1 MDLETH
7 LTRNLKTKEGRIIM
21 EKYLVDIKNER
32 LSFFT
37 PAGEVK
43 ALNDVTIHLEE
54 GEVLGIVG
62 ESGSGKSVTA
72 YSLMGLTAHP
82 GKLLGGTLEFNGH
95 HVENMTEKEMRKI
108 RGNEISIIFQ
118 DPMTSLNP
126 VYTVG
131 NQIEEVIR
139 LHTDKNKAEAKAR
152 AKELLELVGI
162 NEPEKRLKQY
172 PHELSG
178 GMRQRIMIAIALAC
192 EPKLLIADEPTTAL
206 DVTIQAQILE
216 LMMELKEKLGM
227 AIIMIT
233 HDLGVVASMCDKI
246 AVMYAGRIVE
256 YGETDDIFY
265 NPQHMYTKGLIRSM
279 PRLDTTEHEKLVP
292 IEGTPVDM
300 LNPPAGCPFAPRC
313 DAAMKICLNQMPPQ
327 TDLEGCHYTK
337 CWMIQKEQFEA
348 QKGEA

>member
-1 MDLETH
+1 MAE
-7 LTRNLKTKEGRIIM
+7 E
-21 EKYLVDIKNER
+21 YLVDIKNER

-43 ALNDVTIHLEE
+43 ALNDVSIHLKE

-82 GKLLGGTLEFNGH
+82 GKLIGGTLQFNGH
-95 HVENMTEKEMRKI
+95 EIEEMGEKEMRKI
-108 RGNEISIIFQ
+108 RGKEISIIFQ

-126 VYTVG
+126 VYTIG
-131 NQIEEVIR
+131 NQITEVIR
-139 LHTDKNKAEAKAR
+139 LHTDKDKKQAYAR

-178 GMRQRIMIAIALAC
+178 GMRQRVMIAIALAC

-206 DVTIQAQILE
+206 DVTIRAQILE
-216 LMMELKEKLGM
+216 LMMELKDKLGM

-233 HDLGVVASMCDKI
+233 HDLGVVASMCDRI

-256 YGETDDIFY
+256 YGTTDDIFY
-265 NPQHMYTKGLIRSM
+265 RPHHMYTKGLIRSI
-279 PRLDTTEHEKLVP
+279 PRLDTKEHERLVP
-292 IEGTPVDM
+292 IEGTPVDL

-313 DAAMKICLNQMPPQ
+313 EACMKICLREMPPVTQ
-327 TDLEGCHYTK
+327 FDDVHYTQ
-337 CWMIQKEQFEA
+337 CWLNQKEAME
-348 QKGEA
+348 KGEANE

>member
-1 MDLETH
+1 MAEEQNV
-7 LTRNLKTKEGRIIM
+7 RK
-21 EKYLVDIKNER
+21 LVDIKNER

-43 ALNDVTIHLEE
+43 ALNDVSIMLEE

-72 YSLMGLTAHP
+72 YSLMGLTAYP
-82 GKLLGGTLEFNGH
+82 GKLLGGTLWFNGH
-95 HVENMTEKEMRKI
+95 ELETMTEKEMRKI

-126 VYTVG
+126 VYTIG
-131 NQIEEVIR
+131 NQIEEVIL
-139 LHTDKNKAEAKAR
+139 LHTDKKKKEAYER

-178 GMRQRIMIAIALAC
+178 GMRQRVMIAIALAC

-216 LMMELKEKLGM
+216 LMMELKDKLGM

-233 HDLGVVASMCDKI
+233 HDLGVVANMCQKI

-256 YGETDDIFY
+256 YGTADDIFY
-265 NPQHMYTKGLIRSM
+265 HPKHQYTKGLIRSI
-279 PRLDTTEHEKLVP
+279 PRLDTKEHERLVP

-300 LNPPAGCPFAPRC
+300 LNPPKGCPFAPRC
-313 DAAMKICLNQMPPQ
+313 DECMKICLREMPPV
-327 TDLEGCHYTK
+327 TTFSDTHYTQ
-337 CWMIQKEQFEA
+337 CWLNQKEEMEGGA
-348 QKGEA
+348 AK

>member
-1 MDLETH
+1 MAE
-7 LTRNLKTKEGRIIM
+7 E
-21 EKYLVDIKNER
+21 YLVDIKNER

-43 ALNDVTIHLEE
+43 ALNDVSIHLKE

-82 GKLLGGTLEFNGH
+82 GKLIGGTLQFNGH
-95 HVENMTEKEMRKI
+95 EIEEMGEKEMRKI
-108 RGNEISIIFQ
+108 RGKEISIIFQ

-126 VYTVG
+126 VYTIG
-131 NQIEEVIR
+131 NQITEVIR
-139 LHTDKNKAEAKAR
+139 LHTDKDKKQAYAR

-178 GMRQRIMIAIALAC
+178 GMRQRVMIAIALAC

-206 DVTIQAQILE
+206 DVTIHAQILE
-216 LMMELKEKLGM
+216 LMMELKDKLGM

-233 HDLGVVASMCDKI
+233 HDLGVVASMCDRI

-256 YGETDDIFY
+256 YGTTDDIFY
-265 NPQHMYTKGLIRSM
+265 RPHHMYTKGLIRSI
-279 PRLDTTEHEKLVP
+279 PRLDTKEHERLVP
-292 IEGTPVDM
+292 IEGTPVDL

-313 DAAMKICLNQMPPQ
+313 EACMKICLREMPPVTQ
-327 TDLEGCHYTK
+327 FDDVHYTQ
-337 CWMIQKEQFEA
+337 CWLNQKEAME
-348 QKGEA
+348 KGEANE